1 MTIIKSSLFSVG
13 LGDFLYKYVME
24 FFETGIQILLY
35 LSITIHVREQNEN
48 DKSMKGGVSSVC
60 TLPQNIAKPK
70 TVTPTLLE
78 STFVCLTLLH
88 SELQK
93 NSMEFERSESIRVK
107 YWEILQPLIFHFRQ
121 TH

>member
-93 NSMEFERSESIRVK
+93 NSMEFWTLWK
-107 YWEILQPLIFHFRQ
+107 H
-121 TH
+121 